1 MVIALSSTH
10 SINNLRM
17 MIVRSAKSKKGDHWE
32 WEETEEILNAL
43 RILHKDDKDKLK
55 ELKRTN

>member
-1 MVIALSSTH
+1 
-10 SINNLRM
+10 M